1 MPRTISKLRSPRT
14 STTFYLFVQLI
25 HNDGTTVNF
34 PASMKCIHTGHCS
47 WSIAL
52 FKHVLCCKNIYKLAI
67 AMPFTVTQRINA
79 RSEKN
84 YVTNSK
90 IRKIA
95 QNVSTPTE
103 PTQVRT
109 SRWLISVT
117 VGQWHKSGA
126 KQLVKKV
133 RVSKCVCVWN
143 WVCMHA
149 RACVRGSVGV
159 RANVRKSWSETKQG

>member
-1 MPRTISKLRSPRT
+1 MTVQQWTFLRLWNAFTQGTDHEALPYS
-14 STTFYLFVQLI
+14 STFYVCVSI
-25 HNDGTTVNF
+25 H
-34 PASMKCIHTGHCS
+34 
-47 WSIAL
+47 
-52 FKHVLCCKNIYKLAI
+52 CKNIYKLAI
-67 AMPFTVTQRINA
+67 AMPLTVTHRINA